1 MLVYVARLLILL
13 QAVGAVPQFI
23 SSSATPA
30 LSVVSSASSDTAT
43 SVSTAVASASAS
55 ASAIPSSEPLPPV
68 QPWCI
73 SEIFCAGALL
83 QDVNLAEV
91 YSDPKTIVDKP
102 TSKSS
107 QQVLAGF
114 AALQNSSG
122 AAGITEGDIVSFED
136 DDFTGEGQELAAVT
150 LTDFNDSPAF
160 LENVT
165 DPLIQAWAQIVSGY
179 WADLIRETN
188 TSATCPI
195 YPDDGD
201 CEGTF
206 IPLNHTFVIPGGR
219 FREQYY
225 WDSYWIIQGL
235 IQSELYDI
243 ANSTLQNFMD
253 EIDTFGFIPNG
264 GRIYYLDRSQPP
276 MFTRM
281 VADYV
286 AATNDTGI
294 LTRAIPSIETELQWW
309 VSNRSVEVTSP
320 YTNQIYTMYHYSVN
334 NSAPR
339 PESYIDDYTTAF
351 DPTLPDLNETERSAL
366 YAELASGAETGWD
379 YSSRFA
385 AQPFAGGTNN
395 TNPTLRS
402 LQVREHVPVDLNS
415 ILYKAHALVA
425 DMYSSTG
432 NSTGAAAHLETAASL
447 RAGILDLN
455 WDAEK
460 LAFYDYNLTSGARN
474 SIYSTATFYPLWS
487 GIVPDEVLASAE
499 AAFGL
504 FAGVSLVMNRYNG
517 SLPVTF
523 LETGLQWDY
532 PNAWPP
538 HQYIVLE
545 ALAAL
550 PPNLTA
556 GTLPTPAANES
567 TYALVPAGQLGLA
580 EDELPGQVLSVRLG
594 NATKVGPAADISKL
608 NGTVVNGG
616 NATEGEGWADVLR
629 REVANRYFASALCS
643 WHATGGSIPGML
655 PQLPAEVL
663 NITGSIGN
671 TGNMFEKFNTTDV
684 DSSGS
689 GGEYTVQA
697 GFGWTNGVVLYIA
710 ANYGHV
716 LTAPDCPNILDIVGA
731 SNSSTSMMTTSTALS
746 SSIADTNTGT
756 TASTT
761 GTAVGHSSSGLSSN
775 APKAWSFSVAA
786 VIAVVTNVLMTLLV

>member
-1 MLVYVARLLILL
+1 
-13 QAVGAVPQFI
+13 
-23 SSSATPA
+23 
-30 LSVVSSASSDTAT
+30 
-43 SVSTAVASASAS
+43 
-55 ASAIPSSEPLPPV
+55 
-68 QPWCI
+68 
-73 SEIFCAGALL
+73 LL

-102 TSKSS
+102 TSKRS
-107 QQVLAGF
+107 QEVLSDF
-114 AALQNSSG
+114 AALQNNSG
-122 AAGITEGDIVSFED
+122 TAGITEGDIITFED
-136 DDFTGEGQELAAVT
+136 DDFTGEGQELAVVT

-165 DPLIQAWAQIVSGY
+165 DPLIQAWAQTVSGY

-195 YPDDGD
+195 YPDAGD

-219 FREQYY
+219 FREQCEYAATNY
-225 WDSYWIIQGL
+225 WDSYWIVQGL
-235 IQSELYDI
+235 MQSELYDI

-286 AATNDTGI
+286 AATNDMSI
-294 LTRAIPSIETELQWW
+294 LTRAIPAIETELQWW
-309 VSNRSVEVTSP
+309 VSNRSVQVTSP
-320 YTNQIYTMYHYSVN
+320 YTNQTYTMYHYSVT

-339 PESYIDDYTTAF
+339 PESYIDDYATAF
-351 DPTLPDLNETERSAL
+351 DPTLPSLNETERSAL

-402 LQVREHVPVDLNS
+402 LQVREHIPVDLNS
-415 ILYKAHALVA
+415 ILYKAHTLLV
-425 DMYSSTG
+425 DMYTSTG
-432 NSTGAAAHLETAASL
+432 NSTGAAAHLATATAL
-447 RAGILDLN
+447 RAGILDLH

-460 LAFYDYNLTSGARN
+460 LAFYDYNLTAGARN
-474 SIYSTATFYPLWS
+474 SIYSMATFYPLWN
-487 GIVPDEVLASAE
+487 GIVPDEVLGSE
-499 AAFGL
+499 ENAFGL
-504 FAGVSLVMNRYNG
+504 FAGVNLVMNRYNG

-523 LETGLQWDY
+523 LETGLQWDS

-538 HQYIVLE
+538 HQFIVLE
-545 ALAAL
+545 ALSAL
-550 PPNLTA
+550 PSNLTSGA
-556 GTLPTPAANES
+556 LPTPASNES

-580 EDELPGQVLSVRLG
+580 EDELPGQLLGAGLG
-594 NATKVGPAADISKL
+594 NATRVGPGADISRL

-616 NATEGEGWADVLR
+616 NATEGEGWADVLK

-643 WHATGGSIPGML
+643 WHATGGSIPGLL
-655 PQLPAEVL
+655 PQLPDDVL

-697 GFGWTNGVVLYIA
+697 GFGWTNGVVLWIA

-716 LTAPDCPNILDIVGA
+716 LAAPDCPDILEIVGA
-731 SNSSTSMMTTSTALS
+731 SSNSSGTTTTTTSTTS
-746 SSIADTNTGT
+746 SSASVGSI
-756 TASTT
+756 ASTT
-761 GTAVGHSSSGLSSN
+761 GTALGQAASGQTNGAPRSLSVG
-775 APKAWSFSVAA
+775 AA
-786 VIAVVTNVLMTLLV
+786 FAAIFAGSALVIYLA

>member
-1 MLVYVARLLILL
+1 MLAHVASLLALL
-13 QAVGAVPQFI
+13 QAAGALPQLSTSSAVL
-23 SSSATPA
+23 SSSII
-30 LSVVSSASSDTAT
+30 VSTASSDA
-43 SVSTAVASASAS
+43 SSFVVSTATASASAS
-55 ASAIPSSEPLPPV
+55 ASAISSSEPLPPV

-102 TSKSS
+102 TSKRS
-107 QQVLAGF
+107 QEVLSDF
-114 AALQNSSG
+114 AALQNNSG
-122 AAGITEGDIVSFED
+122 TAGITEGDIITFED
-136 DDFTGEGQELAAVT
+136 DDFTGEGQELAVVT

-160 LENVT
+160 LVNVT
-165 DPLIQAWAQIVSGY
+165 DPLIQAWAQTVSGY

-195 YPDDGD
+195 YPDAGD

-225 WDSYWIIQGL
+225 WDSYWIVQGL
-235 IQSELYDI
+235 MQSELYDI

-253 EIDTFGFIPNG
+253 EIDTFGS
-264 GRIYYLDRSQPP
+264 GRSPKIDLDRSQPP

-286 AATNDTGI
+286 AATNDMSI
-294 LTRAIPSIETELQWW
+294 LTRAIPAIETELQWW
-309 VSNRSVEVTSP
+309 VSNRSVQVTSP
-320 YTNQIYTMYHYSVN
+320 YTNQTYTMYRYSVT

-339 PESYIDDYTTAF
+339 PESYIDDYATAF
-351 DPTLPDLNETERSAL
+351 DPTLPSLNETERSAL

-402 LQVREHVPVDLNS
+402 LQVREHIPVDLNS
-415 ILYKAHALVA
+415 ILYKAHTLLV
-425 DMYSSTG
+425 DMYTSTG
-432 NSTGAAAHLETAASL
+432 NSTGAAAHLATATAL
-447 RAGILDLN
+447 RAGILDLH

-460 LAFYDYNLTSGARN
+460 LAFYDYNLTAGARN
-474 SIYSTATFYPLWS
+474 SIYSMATFYPLWN
-487 GIVPDEVLASAE
+487 GIVPDEVLGSE
-499 AAFGL
+499 ENAFGL
-504 FAGVSLVMNRYNG
+504 FAGVNLVMNRYNG

-523 LETGLQWDY
+523 LETGLQCSSSSKRY
-532 PNAWPP
+532 RLSHPTSPRARCRRPP
-538 HQYIVLE
+538 RM
-545 ALAAL
+545 
-550 PPNLTA
+550 
-556 GTLPTPAANES
+556 S
-567 TYALVPAGQLGLA
+567 RRMRSSPAGQLGLA
-580 EDELPGQVLSVRLG
+580 EDELPGQLLGAGLG
-594 NATKVGPAADISKL
+594 NATRVGPGADISRL

-616 NATEGEGWADVLR
+616 NATEGEGWADVLK

-643 WHATGGSIPGML
+643 WHATGGSIPGLL
-655 PQLPAEVL
+655 PQLPDDVL

-697 GFGWTNGVVLYIA
+697 GFGWTNGVVLWIA

-716 LTAPDCPNILDIVGA
+716 LAAPDCPDILEIVGA
-731 SNSSTSMMTTSTALS
+731 SSSNSSGTTTTTTSTTS
-746 SSIADTNTGT
+746 SSASVGSI
-756 TASTT
+756 ASTT
-761 GTAVGHSSSGLSSN
+761 GTALGQAASGQTNGAPRSLSVG
-775 APKAWSFSVAA
+775 AA
-786 VIAVVTNVLMTLLV
+786 FAAIFAGSALVIYLA